1 MFLKKIHI
9 HNYKLF
15 KDVKIS
21 LEKSDVSD
29 IFSIASVNGGGKSTL
44 LQFIFT
50 MLHCFMDENKKS
62 YISQLL
68 QDIKSPIEE
77 IERLVEFT
85 ILNKNKS
92 YNLTFLLTKNILMEK
107 VAINNSKTNKWDII
121 ITTIKSKENK
131 FNLSLVLKSDMTPEL
146 LEILSKNIF
155 LASPNSQIFHFLK
168 KEDKELIYSNNYNS
182 SYKNYS
188 EIVEALKKDIKN
200 FFTYDFFSTQIVL
213 NIFEKA
219 FKEDRALKLSTGQYG
234 DHFDRLT
241 KTLDNFLEGKSIS
254 VDADISKF
262 IFKLRDSE
270 TLLSPADLSHGEL
283 KKLGLFIWLEYFV
296 PKGAIVLMDE
306 IDIALHP
313 SWQYELVDDLEE
325 WSADNTQFF
334 LATHSPQILSS
345 TYYKNLILL
354 DKKNNYSTVHQLD
367 KPLDNND
374 VNSVIDLIMGTNHL
388 PKKLDR
394 LHMEY
399 RELVKDEKEEDNEA
413 KEIKKKI
420 LEWESI
426 NSSFFRRI
434 DFFKKMKK

>member
-15 KDVKIS
+15 KAVEIN
-21 LEKSDVSD
+21 LEKSDLSD
-29 IFSIASVNGGGKSTL
+29 VFSIASVNGGGKSTL

-50 MLHCFMDENKKS
+50 LLHCFMDEKKRG

-68 QDIKSPIEE
+68 EGIIPSFDE
-77 IERLVEFT
+77 IETLVDFT
-85 ILNKNKS
+85 VIFDSKKYYLN
-92 YNLTFLLTKNILMEK
+92 FLFVPNGFK
-107 VAINNSKTNKWDII
+107 VSEGDTHISIFSNPFEDF
-121 ITTIKSKENK
+121 E
-131 FNLSLVLKSDMTPEL
+131 LVIKSDMPTASL
-146 LEILSKNIF
+146 QILSKNIF
-155 LASPNSQIFHFLK
+155 LASPNSQVFHFLK
-168 KEDKELIYSNNYNS
+168 KEDKDLIYSKNSNS

-200 FFTYDFFSTQIVL
+200 FFTYDFFSTQIIL

-234 DHFDRLT
+234 DHFDRLIT
-241 KTLDNFLEGKSIS
+241 TLDNSLEGKSIS
-254 VDADISKF
+254 VDADISNF

-270 TLLSPADLSHGEL
+270 ILLSPADLSHGEL
-283 KKLGLFIWLEYFV
+283 KKLGLFIWLKYFV
-296 PKGAIVLMDE
+296 PKDAIVLMDE

-345 TYYKNLILL
+345 TFYKNLTLL
-354 DKKNNYSTVHQLD
+354 DKKNNNSTVQQLD

-394 LHMEY
+394 WHIKY
-399 RELVKDEKEEDNEA
+399 RQLVKNGKEESQNA
-413 KEIKKKI
+413 IEIKKKI

-434 DFFKKMKK
+434 DFFKKMRK